1 MLVHS
6 IADVVICGKACARL
20 ADPVLC
26 CAQLRA
32 LLLSLPQR
40 KWVFTNCSEAHCRAA
55 LSLLGLQVRA
65 GACACVRQVEC
76 P

>member
-1 MLVHS
+1 MHS
-6 IADVVICGKACARL
+6 SAGVTLQACARL
-20 ADPVLC
+20 YNPVLC

-55 LSLLGLQVRA
+55 LDLLGLQVRA
-65 GACACVRQVEC
+65 RARACARQVEC